1 MNINFLNP
9 FSNQFLQ
16 QEPEHSLVRKTEA
29 SRNSYGYGEDQI
41 DWGALVNGYT
51 NGVQDPGQPFEQSN
65 ILFDTIFVN
74 KYQKIMWYRNMA
86 MYPLVQ
92 KALTIMTDEA
102 VCFDATGNIAKF
114 ELNESLKTVLLI

>member
-65 ILFDTIFVN
+65 IYLILF
-74 KYQKIMWYRNMA
+74 
-86 MYPLVQ
+86 
-92 KALTIMTDEA
+92 
-102 VCFDATGNIAKF
+102 
-114 ELNESLKTVLLI
+114 SLISIKKLCGTEIWPCTLLYKKH